1 MKKILIIDDSMF
13 TRNIHRSMLGALN
26 YSTIE
31 ADSGTAGIESYK
43 TEKPDLVIIDL
54 LMPDMD
60 GMEAVKQIM
69 EFDSEA
75 KVMICST
82 DRQKFRK
89 AEAKEIGALN
99 FLHKPLDEELLS
111 EALSSIFD

>member
-1 MKKILIIDDSMF
+1 MKKILIVDDSMF
-13 TRNIHRSMLGALN
+13 TRNIHRGMLKALN
-26 YSTIE
+26 YKTVE
-31 ADSGTAGIESYK
+31 ADSGTTGIETYK
-43 TEKPDLVIIDL
+43 TEKPDAIIIDL

-60 GMEAVKQIM
+60 GFDAVVKIL
-69 EFDSEA
+69 EFDPKA

-89 AEAKEIGALN
+89 AEAKEIGVLH
-99 FLHKPLDEELLS
+99 FLHKPLDEDQLN